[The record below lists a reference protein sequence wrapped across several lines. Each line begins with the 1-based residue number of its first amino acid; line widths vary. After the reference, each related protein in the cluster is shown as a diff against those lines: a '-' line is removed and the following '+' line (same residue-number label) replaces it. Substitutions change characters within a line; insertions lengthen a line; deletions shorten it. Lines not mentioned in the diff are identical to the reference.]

1 MYSNLLNEYERIE
14 KAIET
19 IKTSNESNVVFTSIH
34 LHSLTLCLTNRYC
47 LCHKCKINY
56 SKKDVSYFYSVCD
69 FELCKKCL
77 MKYLKHNKNLYYKIN
92 III

>member
-14 KAIET
+14 KAIESIT
-19 IKTSNESNVVFTSIH
+19 TSNESNIVFTSIH

-56 SKKDVSYFYSVCD
+56 
-69 FELCKKCL
+69 
-77 MKYLKHNKNLYYKIN
+77 
-92 III
+92 